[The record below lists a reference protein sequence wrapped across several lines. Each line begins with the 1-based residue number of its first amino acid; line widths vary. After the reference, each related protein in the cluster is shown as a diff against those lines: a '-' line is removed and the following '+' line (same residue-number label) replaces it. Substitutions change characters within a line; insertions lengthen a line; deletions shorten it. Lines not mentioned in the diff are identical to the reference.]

1 MYADLHIHT
10 TASDGSDSPTEVVGK
25 ALRIGL
31 RAIAIADHD
40 TLAGV
45 KEAKQAAEKYNLEVI
60 SGVEVNTFVDGKE
73 IHILGYLIDPDND
86 EFVSKL
92 RELQED
98 RLARIKKMVERLRD
112 LDIHIDLDRV
122 LALSAGGSI
131 GRPHIAQVLME
142 SGYVANLQ
150 EAFTNYLGVGK
161 PAFVPRE
168 KLTPEEAIRLIIKA
182 RGVPVLAHP
191 GLSKIDPY
199 IANFI
204 AAGLKGLE
212 VWHRNHTSLMVNHY
226 TKLAAAYDLI
236 PTGGSDYH
244 GARHDTCNVVG
255 GAVAPYESVKL
266 LKKSLA

>member
-150 EAFTNYLGVGK
+150 EAFTNYLGAGK

-191 GLSKIDPY
+191 GLSKIDSY

-244 GARHDTCNVVG
+244 GARHDTCNVLG